1 MTIIYTKPYKNVMD
15 EQQNL
20 AHEKLKARLSK
31 RQKRKNSAILKSVD
45 NMINNATK
53 SIITDATRNVTAD
66 ATNINTTDANKHVI
80 SDKTTNDVNRRSLLI
95 RVPKRRKSR
104 KLRKRLSVKNLD

>member
-1 MTIIYTKPYKNVMD
+1 MD